1 MAPARLTT
9 MLLGLFAG
17 LALVMSMSGLAA
29 VMALAVSQRT
39 QELGI
44 RLALGAPRGAVLLLV
59 PGPGLGMT
67 VVGLLLGVLGA
78 VGLTRFLAHWLY
90 ATSATDVGT
99 FVLAGVLF
107 LASVEAAYVTGAYGA
122 KQGIAHRVQYHIT
135 VGVGQQ
141 ALLIGYRDAT
151 QHAGANP
158 AKLVHVKTMSNSHHA

>member
-9 MLLGLFAG
+9 LLLGLFAG

-44 RLALGAPRGAVLLLV
+44 RLALGAPRGSVLQLVTGQGLL
-59 PGPGLGMT
+59 MT
-67 VVGLLLGVLGA
+67 VGGLVLGVLGA

-99 FVLAGVLF
+99 FVFAGVLF
-107 LASVEAAYVTGAYGA
+107 LVVA
-122 KQGIAHRVQYHIT
+122 
-135 VGVGQQ
+135 
-141 ALLIGYRDAT
+141 
-151 QHAGANP
+151 AGACFVP
-158 AKLVHVKTMSNSHHA
+158 AWRVMGIDPVTAIRQE